1 MTDWFDD
8 DPRPRDLG
16 IELSDVRG
24 LNAIAAHQLAD
35 GDFQAASEVAQE
47 ALQEIAGPLRELE
60 SSPAPA
66 KFFWQ
71 FERLRALTCLLCADL
86 ALGHRDA
93 VASASRRFEA
103 ACRDL
108 DLRALTT
115 VADGG
120 QP

>member
-1 MTDWFDD
+1 MTDWLDD
-8 DPRPRDLG
+8 DSRPRDLG

-24 LNAIAAHQLAD
+24 LNAIASHQLAD

-47 ALQEIAGPLRELE
+47 ALQEIVGPLQEVA
-60 SSPAPA
+60 SSDAPA

-71 FERLRALTCLLCADL
+71 FERLRALTCILSAEL
-86 ALGHRDA
+86 ALGHRGA
-93 VASASRRFEA
+93 VVTTSRQFEA

-108 DLRALTT
+108 DLRALTA